1 MGCSF
6 DRLPL
11 LIAFGLRTYSSCS
24 HAGNK
29 SGTSAVFLSLRV
41 TSFFFTTSCSSFVIL
56 VSTEQQLGWAIVFVS
71 YLELVTDQA
80 IEETDVGIPEP
91 GQEDVLLDIGRF
103 ASELGE
109 GTLLL
114 GLEGLDL
121 GRAQSLKMK
130 GGTELGRSSSAYSK
144 KKGDRGH

>member
-1 MGCSF
+1 M
-6 DRLPL
+6 
-11 LIAFGLRTYSSCS
+11 
-24 HAGNK
+24 
-29 SGTSAVFLSLRV
+29 
-41 TSFFFTTSCSSFVIL
+41 
-56 VSTEQQLGWAIVFVS
+56 FVS

-121 GRAQSLKMK
+121 GRAQSLKTK

-144 KKGDRGH
+144 KKGDKGTLVCKDPFFIGLCSLRTFVWACERCVIRLSMYRGGVFVYECVPWK